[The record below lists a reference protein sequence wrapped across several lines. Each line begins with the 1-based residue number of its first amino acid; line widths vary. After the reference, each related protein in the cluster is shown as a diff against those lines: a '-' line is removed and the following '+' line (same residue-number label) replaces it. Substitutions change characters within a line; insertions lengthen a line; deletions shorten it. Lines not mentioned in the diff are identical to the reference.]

1 MRTKGAWE
9 GQRMHLCTSRCF
21 FVQTR
26 VLTHAKGKLLACC
39 QQHSS
44 EIPASSLH
52 ALNAQHYDY
61 PEHYASCFAG
71 PLLQAAAQL
80 IRHFPVFRDIVVSVA
95 RKTDAQMWPALF
107 AAVGSPGALLEA
119 LLDVGALQSAAC
131 CLLIVDRIQGAQEAH
146 GLALRLIQVS
156 KSSASTFKN
165 RALLNAFRGSQA
177 HLTQTPD

>member
-1 MRTKGAWE
+1 MVSVARKTD
-9 GQRMHLCTSRCF
+9 
-21 FVQTR
+21 VQMAPA
-26 VLTHAKGKLLACC
+26 VAESLSWPCHFYI
-39 QQHSS
+39 QQHDF
-44 EIPASSLH
+44 
-52 ALNAQHYDY
+52 ALCY
-61 PEHYASCFAG
+61 AG

-146 GLALRLIQVS
+146 GLALRLIQVMICILRS
-156 KSSASTFKN
+156 GELWQRHLTREKTEETQKIG
-165 RALLNAFRGSQA
+165 LLSVGSELHLRGSGS
-177 HLTQTPD
+177 P